1 MHIHRP
7 IFQGQLIEK
16 KTDNFNS
23 FEAIGKFEK
32 KAKKGKNLIFVLN
45 RHQIVTH
52 VSTSII

>member
-23 FEAIGKFEK
+23 FGAIGKVEE

-45 RHQIVTH
+45 RHQIK
-52 VSTSII
+52 